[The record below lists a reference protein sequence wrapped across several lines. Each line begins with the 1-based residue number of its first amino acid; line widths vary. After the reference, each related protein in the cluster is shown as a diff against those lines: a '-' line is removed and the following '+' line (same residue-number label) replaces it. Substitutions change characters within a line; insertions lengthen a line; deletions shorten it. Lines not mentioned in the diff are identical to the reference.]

1 MGGSGKMPTR
11 ARTQDKGGGV
21 SRFRLALLII
31 LAFVVLIGVFLA
43 FSRELTGQD
52 YLKDF
57 VLEELEESLGRKID
71 VRRVRF
77 VLFPSIRAEL
87 IDITIHDPQS
97 DQVVL
102 TAKRVDLV
110 LRLLPLLKKQ
120 IVGKRLLVEEPM
132 LTLRRNEGG
141 RWNIFEGANGQA
153 DTDRG
158 TMDMMARTFRVKEAK
173 IANGTITVIDATRS
187 DGIRSVKLEHV
198 EFGLLIRPERGHGEL
213 HASITHQGAQG
224 ASAVSLDG
232 VIKPAEPPVS
242 LTGEEMGDRVSG
254 YQFEGHIDAADLR
267 IREAADFLAPRPVSE
282 QLQGALNLKST
293 IRMMPGVAGYDMVL
307 SDMTAGLGDLTL
319 TGHANLAGLLT
330 PQPTFSITFSSAPV
344 AVRKLLSTIPQDWI
358 IPQLLALLADH
369 QIDGK
374 VQVIHATLTGS
385 ATTGSQ
391 VSTTGEFRVRDGQG
405 VIGRDGTAVTDLA
418 AVVMVETGRVRI
430 AKVTGMYG
438 AMHLTDGKAEVSFL
452 EAGPWLELEVTG
464 DMAAAPLVEFLT
476 RTVKT
481 EPVSQLIAGIRDP
494 EGTAQ
499 TTLRLVG
506 PLDHADKITFAGG
519 EIIARQVSLN
529 HAALPERL
537 TGLQGRFVLAGGST
551 QFEQVI
557 GHVGGTAVQVQ
568 GMITGGTPSLFQ
580 DFLIRTR
587 GDASQLVRLFG
598 SLAIK
603 SGTFAGTLSSIVILS
618 GSTTKPQIRGS
629 LVFDEAKVVLGS
641 LEKPIGAHA
650 TVEFDGILPP
660 RSGVALERVELVLPR
675 IHIPAKGTMRL
686 GDRFMINMAVAM
698 RSLSVSSFP
707 EWVSKAGLEA
717 GNLDVSL
724 DIKGKGTDWKAWRV
738 TGWMGLTNG
747 LMVVNGIDGHL
758 QDLYARVRFARN
770 EIDLKRL
777 SFKLQGSDL
786 TVEAMVRNWLV
797 KPTITGKIE
806 SNQLD
811 LSLVIPKGGRSP
823 IREFLEAL
831 AATSQVTMSAAVVRG
846 HYRHMKF
853 GAMSARMNIQD
864 GVLDIDR
871 LSGESIH
878 GHVAGRLA
886 VHLPPKA
893 PADIDLSFR
902 ATGVEFDDLL
912 RLTNTQVHGVSGEA
926 RLSGVLR
933 GHGRNPHGIYPS
945 LNGKVEVLLENGRIL
960 KSNERAIWKIISLLN
975 VPAVLQGKVDLE
987 KEGLPYN
994 RITATVAIQN
1004 GMFQT
1009 ENLIID
1015 SPILRITAAGN
1026 YDLPTDQLDLAVAV
1040 SPFGSYSQFLKT
1052 IPLFGRMIAGERK
1065 GLATAMFTAK
1075 GAIDDPEVTYLPV
1088 KSFASG
1094 LSGLAQLAVDVLTN
1108 TLTLPIDLVA
1118 PDEETGMKPRDISP
1132 SPAPA
1137 FP

>member
-1 MGGSGKMPTR
+1 M
-11 ARTQDKGGGV
+11 
-21 SRFRLALLII
+21 SRFRLTLLII
-31 LAFVVLIGVFLA
+31 LAFVVLVGAFLA

-57 VLEELEESLGRKID
+57 VLEQLEESLGRKID

-77 VLFPSIRAEL
+77 VLFPSIRTEL
-87 IDITIHDPQS
+87 IDITIHEPQS
-97 DQVVL
+97 EQVVL

-344 AVRKLLSTIPQDWI
+344 AVRKLLNTIPQDWI
-358 IPQLLALLADH
+358 LPQLPALLADH

-405 VIGRDGTAVTDLA
+405 VIGRDRTAVTDLA

-438 AMHLTDGKAEVSFL
+438 AMHLTDGKADVSFL

-464 DMAAAPLVEFLT
+464 DMAAAPLVEFLA

-519 EIIARQVSLN
+519 EITARQVSLN

-598 SLAIK
+598 STAIK
-603 SGTFAGTLSSIVILS
+603 SGTFAGTLSSAVILS
-618 GSTTKPQIRGS
+618 GSTAKPRIRGS

-660 RSGVALERVELVLPR
+660 RSGVTLERVELVLPR
-675 IHIPAKGTMRL
+675 IHIPVKGTMRL

-738 TGWMGLTNG
+738 TGWMGMTNG

-823 IREFLEAL
+823 IREFLETL

-853 GAMSARMNIQD
+853 GGMSARINIQD

-871 LSGESIH
+871 LSGESIR

-1075 GAIDDPEVTYLPV
+1075 GAIEDPEVTYLPV